1 MTANADRSRKINLQL
16 DGKKEMISRF
26 FLLVLQKWPAAEPI
40 AATEL
45 RPGRS
50 VKHHKNS

>member
-1 MTANADRSRKINLQL
+1 MTANAGRSRKINLQL
-16 DGKKEMISRF
+16 DGKKGDDLPL